1 MESRDPA
8 VADPLEE
15 HISALRAT
23 LSPVLKPPSV
33 SVSPMALPA
42 TYSGK
47 AIECNFFLLQLSLFI
62 EMQPQQFVPERS
74 KVAFL
79 ISLLSVR
86 ALLWARA
93 I

>member
-8 VADPLEE
+8 VVDPLEE

-62 EMQPQQFVPERS
+62 EMQPQQFVPERL
-74 KVAFL
+74 VAFL